1 MPKWEYRRVLITYED
16 EDWVARLRNREIN
29 GFQRILNYHGN
40 REWELVALI
49 AHEWHEP
56 SDSRTFRRELIQEV
70 RAYYAIFKRPKE

>member
-40 REWELVALI
+40 REWELVVLI

-56 SDSRTFRRELIQEV
+56 SDSRPFRRELIQEV